1 MMFGLAMGILQYSGD
16 AVASSENSE
25 PDETKD
31 MGNEDESIVHHT
43 ANVGDVEVWHNGY
56 SLYR

>member
-1 MMFGLAMGILQYSGD
+1 MGILPYSGD
-16 AVASSENSE
+16 AVALSENSG
-25 PDETKD
+25 PDETEN
-31 MGNEDESIVHHT
+31 MGNKDESIVHHT